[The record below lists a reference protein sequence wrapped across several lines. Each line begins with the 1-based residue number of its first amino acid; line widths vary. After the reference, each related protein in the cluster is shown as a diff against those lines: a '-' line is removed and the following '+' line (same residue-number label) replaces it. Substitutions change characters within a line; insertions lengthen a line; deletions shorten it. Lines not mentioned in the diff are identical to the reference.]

1 MATCDP
7 KGRDCTERNS
17 SETFHCNTTCAGI
30 YADVEWVKKDI
41 EVEKSE
47 EKQDAPMKA
56 ELEKKFEGDLME
68 IFLLLKNEMMIMKNE
83 MTLMEN
89 KMKNDIG
96 EVMKIATG
104 KTGDE
109 LDKEK
114 YKMLV
119 SEYRKFK
126 TKNVKHFRLNAA
138 ANLSEFGESCLSSDK
153 YE

>member
-1 MATCDP
+1 MICDL
-7 KGRDCTERNS
+7 KGRNCIEKNS
-17 SETFHCNTTCAGI
+17 SKTFNCNTTCVGI

-41 EVEKSE
+41 EVEANE
-47 EKQDAPMKA
+47 EKLDATTKA
-56 ELEKKFEGDLME
+56 ELEGKIDEDLKKM
-68 IFLLLKNEMMIMKNE
+68 FLFLENKVKLL
-83 MTLMEN
+83 EN
-89 KMKNDIG
+89 KMQMDIG
-96 EVMKIATG
+96 EVMKMATG
-104 KTGDE
+104 KRGDE

-126 TKNVKHFRLNAA
+126 TKNVKHFRFNAA

>member
-1 MATCDP
+1 MLICDL
-7 KGRDCTERNS
+7 KGRDCIEKNS
-17 SETFHCNTTCAGI
+17 SKTFNCNTTCVGI

-41 EVEKSE
+41 EVEANE
-47 EKQDAPMKA
+47 EKTDATTKA
-56 ELEKKFEGDLME
+56 ELEGKIDDDLKKM
-68 IFLLLKNEMMIMKNE
+68 FLFL
-83 MTLMEN
+83 EN
-89 KMKNDIG
+89 KMKMDIG

-104 KTGDE
+104 KRGDE

-126 TKNVKHFRLNAA
+126 TKNVKHFRFNAA

>member
-1 MATCDP
+1 MAICDA
-7 KGRDCTERNS
+7 KGRDCIEKNS
-17 SETFHCNTTCAGI
+17 SKTFECNTTCTGI
-30 YADVEWVKKDI
+30 YADVEWVGKNIEEDLDDDDI
-41 EVEKSE
+41 QTNLEGKID
-47 EKQDAPMKA
+47 Q
-56 ELEKKFEGDLME
+56 ELLKV
-68 IFLLLKNEMMIMKNE
+68 LLLLE
-83 MTLMEN
+83 T

-104 KTGDE
+104 KRGDE

-126 TKNVKHFRLNAA
+126 TKNVKHFRFNAA
-138 ANLSEFGESCLSSDK
+138 ANLSEFGESCLSIDK

>member
-7 KGRDCTERNS
+7 KGRDCIERIS

-41 EVEKSE
+41 EVEISE
-47 EKQDAPMKA
+47 EKTEETINA
-56 ELEKKFEGDLME
+56 ELEEKIDEDLNKMF
-68 IFLLLKNEMMIMKNE
+68 IFLENKMK
-83 MTLMEN
+83 LMEN
-89 KMKNDIG
+89 KMNFMENKMKMDIS

-104 KTGDE
+104 KSGDE

-126 TKNVKHFRLNAA
+126 TKNVKHFRFNAA
-138 ANLSEFGESCLSSDK
+138 ANLSEFGESCLSIDK
-153 YE
+153 Y